1 MEGLED
7 NNNQSTSKGKNGLV
21 LPLALVGLLLAGS
34 VGYNVYQANQV
45 SSLEKNESLNSQIL
59 KNETGQKDQV
69 RRQYDSILNDYTQYK
84 ARIEDRNNLLG
95 DKEKMIQL
103 KNQDIQQILDK
114 DNPTP
119 EEMNKARKMIND
131 LEGSVKNYKS
141 EVSRLQKENAILVR
155 NVEDLNNKNYA
166 LTTDNNNLK
175 TSNKELTYSY
185 ETEKNVRTKDNAI
198 SKGKINELSST
209 LSVSNQKITGIRV
222 RSSGKEVEK
231 TRAKR
236 IDKIRVSFDVD
247 RNSRTESGD
256 KKLYVAIY
264 NPDGTLGKYG
274 NAQGGQ
280 IELRSGETVNYS
292 DAIGF
297 NYTNG
302 QTKNITFD
310 WENEEFQKGV
320 YTFNVYENGFKISQ
334 AKITLN

>member
-1 MEGLED
+1 MQGLEE
-7 NNNQSTSKGKNGLV
+7 NNQPTNKGKNGLV
-21 LPLALVGLLLAGS
+21 VPLALVGILLAGS
-34 VGYNVYQANQV
+34 VGYNIYQANQIGN
-45 SSLEKNESLNSQIL
+45 LEKNESLNSQIL
-59 KNETGQKDQV
+59 KNETGQKDQI
-69 RRQYDSILNDYTQYK
+69 RKQYDSILNDYTQYK

-95 DKEKMIQL
+95 DKENMIQL
-103 KNQDIQQILDK
+103 KNQDIQEILDK
-114 DNPTP
+114 DNPTA
-119 EEMNKARKMIND
+119 EEMNRARKMIND

-141 EVSRLQKENAILVR
+141 EVARLQKENAILVR
-155 NVEDLNNKNYA
+155 SVDELNNKNSA
-166 LTTDNNNLK
+166 LTTDNNNLREN
-175 TSNKELTYSY
+175 NKELTYNY
-185 ETEKNVRTKDNAI
+185 ETEKSVRQKDNAI

-209 LSVSNQKITGIRV
+209 LSVSNQQIKGIRV
-222 RSSGKEVEK
+222 RNSGKEVEK

-247 RNSRTESGD
+247 RNSRTESGE

-264 NPDGTLGKYG
+264 NPDGTLGRYG

-280 IELRSGETVNYS
+280 IELRSGDTVNFS
-292 DAIGF
+292 DAINF